1 MKTINEVLSKKLT
14 GLYYGN
20 RVLLPFSCHI
30 LKLNI
35 ERDLI
40 TDFSP
45 CCKGVY
51 IAETED
57 FMEIYFHDY
66 KDLGESVGKYEK
78 IKMIIVEKGKD
89 VFEVKN
95 HIPIALN
102 PIANHVLEIE
112 QLDDKIIFI
121 E

>member
-1 MKTINEVLSKKLT
+1 MKSISEILKQKQT
-14 GLYYGN
+14 GLYFGN

-35 ERDLI
+35 ENDLI

-51 IAETED
+51 VSENPD

-66 KDLGESVGKYEK
+66 KDLGEVITKYEA
-78 IKMIIVEKGKD
+78 IKMIVVEKGKD
-89 VFEVKN
+89 IFNEKYHITLALQPEEN
-95 HIPIALN
+95 HQLR
-102 PIANHVLEIE
+102 IE
-112 QLDDKIIFI
+112 KLGENQIFI

>member
-1 MKTINEVLSKKLT
+1 MKTIKEVLTNKLT
-14 GLYYGN
+14 GLHYGN
-20 RVLLPFSCHI
+20 RVLLPFSCHV

-45 CCKGVY
+45 CCKGVH
-51 IAETED
+51 ITETED

-66 KDLGESVGKYEK
+66 KDLSESIGKYEK
-78 IKMIIVEKGKD
+78 IKMIVVEKGKD
-89 VFEVKN
+89 VFEVNN
-95 HIPIALN
+95 HISIALN
-102 PIANHVLEIE
+102 PIENHILEIE
-112 QLDDKIIFI
+112 KLDQNIIFI

>member
-1 MKTINEVLSKKLT
+1 MKSIKEVLDKKIS
-14 GLYYGN
+14 GLYFGN
-20 RVLLPFSCHI
+20 RVLLPFHCHI
-30 LKLNI
+30 LKLNV
-35 ERDLI
+35 ENDLI

-51 IAETED
+51 ISENQD

-66 KDLGESVGKYEK
+66 KDLAAVQTEFES

-89 VFEVKN
+89 VFDKKN
-95 HIPIALN
+95 HLSIAL
-102 PIANHVLEIE
+102 HLEAKHQLKIE
-112 QLDDKIIFI
+112 ELGEEQIFI

>member
-1 MKTINEVLSKKLT
+1 MKTLNEVLSKKLT
-14 GLYYGN
+14 GLHYGN

-45 CCKGVY
+45 CCKGVH
-51 IAETED
+51 ISETED

-66 KDLGESVGKYEK
+66 KNLSESIGKYEK
-78 IKMIIVEKGKD
+78 IKMIVVEKGKD
-89 VFEVKN
+89 VFNAKN
-95 HIPIALN
+95 RIPIALN
-102 PIANHVLEIE
+102 PVENHVLEIE
-112 QLDDKIIFI
+112 QLDDNIVFI